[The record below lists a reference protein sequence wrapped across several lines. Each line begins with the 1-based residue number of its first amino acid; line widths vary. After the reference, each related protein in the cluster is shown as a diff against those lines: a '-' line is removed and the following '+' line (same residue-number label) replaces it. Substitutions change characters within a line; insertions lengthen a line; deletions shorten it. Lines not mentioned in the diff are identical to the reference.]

1 MEDGQSWV
9 GRGGS
14 RVGRGGL
21 WEGKGS
27 GRGGLRDGRRGLGV
41 DGEGWGWK
49 GRGEGR
55 GVHTVSFDHIH
66 ASATTDIARVPPL
79 HGQQFKHLRL
89 PTLPGVNWR
98 FVSLWILSLFQN
110 IIIFIKAIA
119 PVVFVTMGHVLRLG
133 NRTMVYSEV
142 RYRYL
147 ILKSKKRVRGQR
159 KCNFMSLFLMFIK
172 YATSYQLKLIDK
184 RDAHKNQLFLA
195 KMAWV
200 PSTDKLSIDLRED
213 HLKMYARYR
222 IRYRNHDSFVRFSL
236 LLSGDV

>member
-1 MEDGQSWV
+1 MEGEGWWV
-9 GRGGS
+9 
-14 RVGRGGL
+14 
-21 WEGKGS
+21 E
-27 GRGGLRDGRRGLGV
+27 
-41 DGEGWGWK
+41 GEGWGWK
-49 GRGEGR
+49 VGGERR
-55 GVHTVSFDHIH
+55 GVHSILFDHAR
-66 ASATTDIARVPPL
+66 ASAITVIAMVTPL

-159 KCNFMSLFLMFIK
+159 KCNFMSLFLMF
-172 YATSYQLKLIDK
+172 
-184 RDAHKNQLFLA
+184 
-195 KMAWV
+195 
-200 PSTDKLSIDLRED
+200 
-213 HLKMYARYR
+213 
-222 IRYRNHDSFVRFSL
+222 
-236 LLSGDV
+236 